1 MCIGKVDRRARMV
14 KSTTIPSKSDRIPSL
29 DFWRGAFLLMIYINH
44 VPDNLLSKLTLRN
57 WGFADS
63 AEPFVFISG
72 FSAMLAFGRYFE
84 FGGFSAG
91 MLRTLK
97 RTWQLF
103 CAHVLLVFALSA
115 IIAVAGEFT
124 DSKPIMEQLNFSPFF
139 VETDVAIVK
148 LLKLGYMP
156 NLTDILPLYIV
167 LVLLFPVSWFLIRVS
182 PYIALGVS
190 FLLWLWVNV
199 TGLSLA
205 NYPDGVTWFFNP
217 LAWQFLFVA
226 GMVACLNRK
235 NLSSL
240 VGSKLLF
247 RLSLFIAGAS
257 AIAAAPWTHF
267 EPFTTWRLIP
277 AEMLAIDNKM
287 NLSWVRVIHFFALAV
302 IAARLFPMQSSLW
315 QSRPVKAVSLCGRH
329 SLAVYCTGAGLSLI
343 MHFLLQMSGNTST
356 WGTVLL
362 VLVGVFLLILL
373 ASLLQQ
379 ATSILDGVGRC
390 ARPEKLKPALESYA
404 LQESVAP

>member
-1 MCIGKVDRRARMV
+1 MV
-14 KSTTIPSKSDRIPSL
+14 KSTIGIPSKSERILLL
-29 DFWRGAFLLMIYINH
+29 DFWRGVFLLMIYINH

-84 FGGFSAG
+84 FGGFGAG

-167 LVLLFPVSWFLIRVS
+167 LVLLFPVAWALISLS
-182 PYIALGVS
+182 PVLALGIS
-190 FLLWLWVNV
+190 FLLWLWVNA
-199 TGLSLA
+199 TGQFFA
-205 NYPDGVTWFFNP
+205 NYPEGVTWFFNP
-217 LAWQFLFVA
+217 MAWQFLFVA
-226 GMVACLNRK
+226 GMVACKKREKLDA
-235 NLSSL
+235 L
-240 VGSKLLF
+240 VKSKLLF
-247 RLSLFIAGAS
+247 RLSLFIVAS
-257 AIAAAPWTHF
+257 SVIAVAPWTHF

-277 AEMLAIDNKM
+277 AELLAIDNKM
-287 NLSWVRVIHFFALAV
+287 NLSWVRVVHFFALAV
-302 IAARLFPMQSSLW
+302 IAARLFPLQSPLW
-315 QSRPVKAVSLCGRH
+315 QSRPIKAVSLCGRH
-329 SLAVYCTGAGLSLI
+329 SLAVYCTGAGLSLV
-343 MHFLLQMSGNTST
+343 MHFLLQIGGNAST
-356 WGTVLL
+356 WGNVLL
-362 VLVGVFLLILL
+362 VLSGVFVLIIF
-373 ASLLQQ
+373 ASLLQR
-379 ATSILDGVGRC
+379 ATSILTGVGTNVRS
-390 ARPEKLKPALESYA
+390 AKSRSLRSKVP
-404 LQESVAP
+404 QEDFASLHVHEAGS